1 MECWI
6 CGNKTIKYYL
16 IPEKEDNIPIPKT
29 SNYKVI
35 TVDKFEFLYYT
46 VCLQCLN
53 MYLDNY
59 PFDFKRICKREV
71 GIKYNPRLSMSYGRK
86 N

>member
-35 TVDKFEFLYYT
+35 TVDKFKFLYYT

-59 PFDFKRICKREV
+59 PFDFKRIRKREI
-71 GIKYNPRLSMSYGRK
+71 GIKYNPRLSMSYVRK